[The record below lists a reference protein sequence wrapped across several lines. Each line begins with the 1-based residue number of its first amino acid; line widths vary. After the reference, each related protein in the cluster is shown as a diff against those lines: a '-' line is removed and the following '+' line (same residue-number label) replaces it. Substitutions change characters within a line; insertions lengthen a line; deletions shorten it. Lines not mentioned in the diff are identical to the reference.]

1 MKLSKKLL
9 AGLLATSM
17 LATGSTA
24 FAAVTLGEGKGTLA
38 ETEAGSNLYNGS
50 GTMTVDSIGDAPK
63 HNVTGTAT
71 FKDVVTIDI
80 TWGALTY
87 SFERTWNATDKK
99 WNEAVWKTTDGSGK
113 ISVENKSARA
123 YDVTLQFEATKLV
136 GDYAADGTKVDY
148 SGVGGKFYKDQV
160 LVESDTT
167 KTGTDGEPNKEQSTL
182 ALGAINQTNRTMTS
196 YLWLS
201 GNPKNNSE
209 DKSSVAGKFGFND
222 KGVAENSET
231 FGKVIATF
239 AEHTSSTEQGGI

>member
-24 FAAVTLGEGKGTLA
+24 FAAVTLGDGKGTLA
-38 ETEAGSNLYNGS
+38 ETEEGSNIYNGA
-50 GTMTVDSIGDAPK
+50 GTMTVDSIGDAPQ

-71 FKDVVTIDI
+71 FKDVVAIDI

-123 YDVTLQFEATKLV
+123 YDVTLQFEATDFD
-136 GDYAADGTKVDY
+136 GNYAADGTKVDY

-167 KTGTDGEPNKEQSTL
+167 
-182 ALGAINQTNRTMTS
+182 
-196 YLWLS
+196 
-201 GNPKNNSE
+201 
-209 DKSSVAGKFGFND
+209 
-222 KGVAENSET
+222 
-231 FGKVIATF
+231 
-239 AEHTSSTEQGGI
+239 